1 MSGSTSRERRSRSD
15 NAARAERRTS
25 QRTRAPADS
34 PCPAANDRQLRS
46 QRLRDRLA
54 TTTGWLR
61 THVLEYLER
70 HPHISQ
76 HLSDILSSDCGRA
89 PASWTDA
96 GHGVCDD
103 HARQML
109 RQGPPREPLS
119 ESGRCAGRLRVF
131 RYAAPLDTGR
141 EVLQRQRRELRVE
154 PIRRASSRLFTRF
167 V

>member
-1 MSGSTSRERRSRSD
+1 MQRELNGQLRNEHVRQPTRRAQPRMIGSFEASACVIASQLRQEGFARTYWNTWNDIRTYPSTSV
-15 NAARAERRTS
+15 TS
-25 QRTRAPADS
+25 S
-34 PCPAANDRQLRS
+34 
-46 QRLRDRLA
+46 LA
-54 TTTGWLR
+54 TAAG
-61 THVLEYLER
+61 
-70 HPHISQ
+70 P
-76 HLSDILSSDCGRA
+76 

-119 ESGRCAGRLRVF
+119 EPGRCAGRLRVF

-167 V
+167 M